1 MNPENKPSATGA
13 DTPDLM
19 LYFDH
24 AAAVPVSTAV
34 FERLRILGTR
44 FFANQEA
51 SGAHARAVSQALKEA
66 ERRVLALFFPDSSD
80 EWGVFPA
87 FSGTGAVR
95 AGIRSAASCFPRGGA
110 VLFSDAEHASVLSA
124 VESLPVCFRK
134 VRIPLLRT
142 GEPDPAAFS
151 SEVSKGDTVLA
162 CISAVQSETGA
173 APDLSVY
180 RKILRESSPSAF
192 FFCDSI
198 QAVGKLPFPMSGAVP
213 DLFTV
218 SGQKLGVPAGSF
230 LILKK
235 KLLPFASALRSS
247 HQADRVPPAFI
258 LLLTERLEELLA
270 DLPARRERMA
280 RMKGELL
287 SRLNL
292 AIPDAFSVTMDPDKA
307 SPYILHLLLKN
318 GVQGAIIV
326 RALAAMGI
334 SVSSGSAC
342 EAEQGGPSRVLSAM
356 GIGRT
361 QAYGGLRLSFFDPV
375 PDDELDSLISA
386 LKKALSDY

>member
-1 MNPENKPSATGA
+1 
-13 DTPDLM
+13 M

-24 AAAVPVSTAV
+24 AAAVPVPYGT
-34 FERLRILGTR
+34 FERLRELGSR

-51 SGAHARAVSQALKEA
+51 SGAHGQEVAAAVKEA
-66 ERRVLALFFPDSSD
+66 ERRVLSLFFPDQPD

-95 AGIRSAASCFPRGGA
+95 AGIHAAAACFPKGGTI
-110 VLFSDAEHASVLSA
+110 LYSDAEHASVLA
-124 VESLPVCFRK
+124 AIEALPACFRK
-134 VRIPLLRT
+134 VRIPLRRS
-142 GEPDPAAFS
+142 GEPDPDAFASAAAQ
-151 SEVSKGDTVLA
+151 GGTVLA
-162 CISAVQSETGA
+162 CVPAVQPETGA
-173 APDLSVY
+173 VPDLAVY
-180 RKILRESSPSAF
+180 RKILRRTAPDAL

-198 QAVGKLPFPMSGAVP
+198 QAVGKLPFPRPDAVP

-235 KLLPFASALRSS
+235 KLLPSASALRTS

-258 LLLTERLEELLA
+258 LLLAERLEELLA
-270 DLPARRERMA
+270 DLPERQERMA
-280 RMKGELL
+280 RMKSELL
-287 SRLNL
+287 ARLSE
-292 AIPDAFSVTMDPDKA
+292 AVPGGFSVTLDPDKA

-318 GVQGAIIV
+318 GLQGAIVV

-356 GIGRT
+356 GIRR
-361 QAYGGLRLSFFDPV
+361 AESYGGLRLSFFDPV
-375 PDDELDSLISA
+375 TDEDMELLADA
-386 LKKALSDY
+386 LKKVLADY

>member
-1 MNPENKPSATGA
+1 
-13 DTPDLM
+13 M

-24 AAAVPVSTAV
+24 AAAVPVSDGT
-34 FERLRILGTR
+34 FERFRELGSR

-51 SGAHARAVSQALKEA
+51 SGGHGQEASAAVKEA
-66 ERRVLALFFPDSSD
+66 ERRALSLFFPDQPD

-95 AGIRSAASCFPRGGA
+95 AGIHAAAACFPKGGTI
-110 VLFSDAEHASVLSA
+110 LYSDAEHASVLA
-124 VESLPVCFRK
+124 AIEALPVCFRK
-134 VRIPLLRT
+134 VRIPLRRS
-142 GEPDPAAFS
+142 GEPDLGAFASAAAQ
-151 SEVSKGDTVLA
+151 GGTVLA
-162 CISAVQSETGA
+162 CIPAVQSETGA
-173 APDLSVY
+173 APDLAAY
-180 RKILRESSPSAF
+180 RKILRRTAPDAL

-198 QAVGKLPFPMSGAVP
+198 QAVGKLPFPMPDAVP

-235 KLLPFASALRSS
+235 KLLPSASALRTS

-258 LLLTERLEELLA
+258 LLLADRLEELLA
-270 DLPARRERMA
+270 DLPVRRERMA
-280 RMKGELL
+280 RLKGELL
-287 SRLNL
+287 ARLNE
-292 AIPDAFSVTMDPDKA
+292 AVPGAFSVTLDPDKA

-318 GVQGAIIV
+318 GLQGAIVV

-356 GIGRT
+356 GIRR
-361 QAYGGLRLSFFDPV
+361 AESYGGLRLSFFDPV
-375 PDDELDSLISA
+375 SDGEMDTLISS
-386 LKKALSDY
+386 LKKVLADY